1 MHPVRAE
8 VAGCYAKFCL
18 VFGSARL
25 GGHVCWL
32 SGSTI
37 RDGNSLE
44 CGCRCWKWPSCMVPA
59 LPAAECE
66 LACNPRNVECPASG
80 PPAPHSTAHRVV
92 PLAGVGLGECGTYRN
107 GSRVSN
113 LIGRMCLYI
122 NGCSLTRWMYPVRA
136 DAAGRWETTSVDVGI
151 GS

>member
-1 MHPVRAE
+1 MAALWNV
-8 VAGCYAKFCL
+8 V
-18 VFGSARL
+18 VD
-25 GGHVCWL
+25 V
-32 SGSTI
+32 
-37 RDGNSLE
+37 GN
-44 CGCRCWKWPSCMVPA
+44 G
-59 LPAAECE
+59 
-66 LACNPRNVECPASG
+66 
-80 PPAPHSTAHRVV
+80 HRVWCPPCQPPNASWLAIPV
-92 PLAGVGLGECGTYRN
+92 TWNVRLAAHPLLIPPRIALFRLRGVGLGECGTYRN